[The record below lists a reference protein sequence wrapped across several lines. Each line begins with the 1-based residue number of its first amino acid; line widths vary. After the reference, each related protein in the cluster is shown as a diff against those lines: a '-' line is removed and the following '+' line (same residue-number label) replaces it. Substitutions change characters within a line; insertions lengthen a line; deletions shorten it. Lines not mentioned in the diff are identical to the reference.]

1 VTSPPVYSAE
11 LPWLG
16 PVLGPWQEGDA
27 VVPLGAVSDPLLG
40 RTLAI
45 AFVPVR
51 RVQGRLAPLAQGAGI
66 VAWLE
71 GGRPDEHGCLRLGAP
86 RAWWQGAD
94 GLLMFLVYD
103 YSILV
108 DDQAPATLEDQ
119 LAKFAPEL
127 KPSGQPVALSELPEA
142 MAKEARYA
150 IDTLLRWP
158 AAKLER
164 ALVELPGAPPSGVTF
179 AVASCQYPA
188 GFLDAEPA
196 ERSYRRLAR
205 CLDRRNPSFRPQL
218 VLLLG
223 DQIYADATAGL
234 FDPTTE
240 HDRYLL
246 PHERLLATTP
256 VRHVWRRAVVHA
268 MLDDH
273 EIEDNWE
280 PLAGDL
286 ENDEKLAEGRAA
298 YLRYQRLADPRVAAA
313 TRDTPLWHAF
323 EANGVPFFMADT
335 RTERS
340 ARDAVAIE
348 DARIMGDKQL
358 EALLDWLSARCN
370 SPVPKFIA
378 CPALALPRRRRAARE
393 GQVASAL
400 RSDAWDGYRKSLSR
414 VLGRIARDRVRNVVF
429 LSGDEHLSLVAEL
442 TLRAGDGEPVLVHSV
457 HSSALYAP
465 FPFANSIHDD
475 LLADDRFSLDG
486 CSVEVHTRFAAP
498 GDGFAVLRVFEED
511 GRWRTRLRFLR
522 GPRLPKSERWIEL
535 GA

>member
-1 VTSPPVYSAE
+1 MTGQPVYSAE

-16 PVLGPWQEGDA
+16 PLLGPWQEGDG

-51 RVQGRLAPLAQGAGI
+51 RAQQRLAPLAHGEGF
-66 VAWLE
+66 VAWLV
-71 GGRPDEHGCLRLGAP
+71 GGRPDEDGRLRLSAP
-86 RAWWQGAD
+86 RAWWQGAH
-94 GLLMFLVYD
+94 GVLMFLVYD
-103 YSILV
+103 YSSLV

-127 KPSGQPVALSELPEA
+127 KPSGQPVALGDLPEA
-142 MAKEARYA
+142 MQTEARYA
-150 IDTLLRWP
+150 IETLLRSP
-158 AAKLER
+158 AGKLER
-164 ALVELPGAPPSGVTF
+164 ALIELPPAPPSGVTF

-205 CLDRRNPSFRPQL
+205 CLDRRNPQFRPQL

-223 DQIYADATAGL
+223 DQVYADATAGL
-234 FDPTTE
+234 FDPTAE
-240 HDRYLL
+240 HDRYCL
-246 PHERLLATTP
+246 PHERLLAMTP

-280 PLAGDL
+280 PRPGDV
-286 ENDEKLAEGRAA
+286 ENAKKLGEGRAA
-298 YLRYQRLADPRVAAA
+298 YLRYQRLADPRVAGA
-313 TRDTPLWHAF
+313 TSDTPLWHAF
-323 EANGVPFFMADT
+323 DAGGVSFFMADT

-340 ARDAVAIE
+340 PRDAAGIE
-348 DARIMGDKQL
+348 GARIMGERQL
-358 EALLDWLSARCN
+358 GALLDWLSARRA
-370 SPVPKFIA
+370 SPAPKFIA
-378 CPALALPRRRRAARE
+378 CPALALPRRRRAARD
-393 GQVASAL
+393 GQPASAL
-400 RSDAWDGYRKSLSR
+400 RSDAWDGYRDSLSR
-414 VLGRIARDRVRNVVF
+414 VLGRIASERVRNVVF
-429 LSGDEHLSLVAEL
+429 LSGDEHLSLVAEV

-465 FPFANSIHDD
+465 FPFANSINDD
-475 LLADDRFSLDG
+475 LFAEDRFSLG
-486 CSVEVHTRFAAP
+486 ECSVEVRTCFAAP
-498 GDGFAVLRVFEED
+498 GDGFAVLRVFEER

-522 GPRLPKSERWIEL
+522 GPRPPGSERWLEL
-535 GA
+535 SS